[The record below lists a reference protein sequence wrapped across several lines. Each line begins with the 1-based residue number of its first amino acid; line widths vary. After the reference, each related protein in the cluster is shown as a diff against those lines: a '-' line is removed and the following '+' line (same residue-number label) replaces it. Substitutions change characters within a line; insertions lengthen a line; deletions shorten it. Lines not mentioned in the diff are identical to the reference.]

1 MLSLSALDDVVTAE
15 ELSTT
20 VVGFCDSVQPV
31 RHSITADNN
40 IKTVFAFMLFT
51 ALFSLITQLLYNIR
65 FAVSSKDIVRNE
77 NLYSKLTYTMQKY
90 ALKRYKIK
98 QMFIFTLTKIA
109 ICYKIL
115 ISVIFERIVVTMG
128 LTLTEKILKAHL
140 VDGKFVKG
148 QEIGIRIDQ
157 TLTQDATGTMAYLEY
172 EAMGVPR
179 VRTEKSVAYIDHN
192 TLQSGFENA
201 DDHRFI
207 GSVCKKHGIYFSR
220 PGNGI
225 CHQVHLERFGIPGKT
240 LIGSDSH
247 TPTGG
252 GIGMIAIGAGGLDVA
267 VAMGGGAYYI
277 TYPKIVKVNLTG
289 KLSPWVSAKD
299 VILEVLRRMSVKG
312 GVGKV
317 IEYCGEGVKTLTVPE
332 RATITNM
339 GAELGATTSI
349 FPSDETTL
357 AFLKAQDRADVWSEL
372 KADDDAVYDEQIDID
387 LSQLVPLAACP
398 HSPDNVKSVN
408 EIGKL
413 KIDQVCIGSCTN
425 SSYVD
430 MMKVAHILKGK
441 TVDHSVSLAIAPGSK
456 QVLNMIAENGALADM
471 IAAGARILE
480 SACGPCIGMG
490 QSPNSKGVS
499 LRTFNRNFEGRSGTK
514 DGQTYLVSPEMAA
527 VSALTGY
534 LTDPRTLGDM
544 PEFKLPEHF
553 KINDN
558 MVVPPADEADM
569 DSVEVLRGPNI
580 KPFPQT
586 SPLDDSIDCQVSLKV
601 GDNITTDHIM
611 PAGAKI
617 LPLRSNIPAISQ
629 HCFTVC
635 DEDFPRRAKNMGKS
649 IIVGGSNYGQGS
661 SREHAALAPLYLG
674 IKAVLVKSF
683 ARIHRAN
690 LINAGILPLT
700 FVNEADYDKINQGD
714 EIVLADVRADVEA
727 DMSKL
732 TVVNKT
738 TGVEIPVLC
747 ELTGRTKDI
756 ILAGGLLDY
765 TREQLS
771 K

>member
-1 MLSLSALDDVVTAE
+1 
-15 ELSTT
+15 
-20 VVGFCDSVQPV
+20 
-31 RHSITADNN
+31 
-40 IKTVFAFMLFT
+40 
-51 ALFSLITQLLYNIR
+51 
-65 FAVSSKDIVRNE
+65 
-77 NLYSKLTYTMQKY
+77 
-90 ALKRYKIK
+90 
-98 QMFIFTLTKIA
+98 MFIFTLTKIA

-140 VDGKFVKG
+140 VDGEFVKG

-387 LSQLVPLAACP
+387 LSQLIPLAACP

-441 TVDHSVSLAIAPGSK
+441 TVDPSVSLAIAPGSK

-514 DGQTYLVSPEMAA
+514 DGQIYLVSPEMAA

-544 PEFKLPEHF
+544 PEFKLPKHF

>member
-1 MLSLSALDDVVTAE
+1 
-15 ELSTT
+15 
-20 VVGFCDSVQPV
+20 
-31 RHSITADNN
+31 
-40 IKTVFAFMLFT
+40 
-51 ALFSLITQLLYNIR
+51 
-65 FAVSSKDIVRNE
+65 
-77 NLYSKLTYTMQKY
+77 
-90 ALKRYKIK
+90 
-98 QMFIFTLTKIA
+98 MFIFTLTKIA

-140 VDGKFVKG
+140 VDGEFVKG

-441 TVDHSVSLAIAPGSK
+441 TVDPSVSLAIAPGSK

-514 DGQTYLVSPEMAA
+514 DGQIYLVSPEMAA

-558 MVVPPADEADM
+558 MVVPPANEADM

-690 LINAGILPLT
+690 LINTGILPLT

>member
-1 MLSLSALDDVVTAE
+1 
-15 ELSTT
+15 
-20 VVGFCDSVQPV
+20 
-31 RHSITADNN
+31 
-40 IKTVFAFMLFT
+40 
-51 ALFSLITQLLYNIR
+51 
-65 FAVSSKDIVRNE
+65 
-77 NLYSKLTYTMQKY
+77 
-90 ALKRYKIK
+90 
-98 QMFIFTLTKIA
+98 MFIFTLTKIA

-140 VDGKFVKG
+140 VDGEFVKG

-441 TVDHSVSLAIAPGSK
+441 TVDPSVSLAIAPGSK

-490 QSPNSKGVS
+490 QSPISKGVS

-514 DGQTYLVSPEMAA
+514 DGQIYLVSPEMAA

-714 EIVLADVRADVEA
+714 EIVLADVRADIEA